1 MKARELVIWPALS
14 DSRVSQCPKRACFY
28 PSIIPDSFALFTGAF
43 NSFFGS
49 SVLEYGKFFSSLTAR
64 KLACVKMCKALKFG
78 SAFGGCSFPFFGKKQ
93 VPISAL
99 QAH

>member
-28 PSIIPDSFALFTGAF
+28 SSIIPDSFALFTGAF

-49 SVLEYGKFFSSLTAR
+49 SVLEYGKFFSSLTAW
-64 KLACVKMCKALKFG
+64 KIASLMCVKHCLAQL
-78 SAFGGCSFPFFGKKQ
+78 
-93 VPISAL
+93 
-99 QAH
+99 

>member
-64 KLACVKMCKALKFG
+64 KLACVKMCKD
-78 SAFGGCSFPFFGKKQ
+78 
-93 VPISAL
+93 V
-99 QAH
+99 